1 MVRTQLNPASDAG
14 GVNALEAVIGGL
26 WAKSA
31 DPGALRK
38 FTGRLDVAGN
48 PVWTEGRI
56 LAVTLYRLKRH
67 AEPYVIHCQVDFAV
81 LDEKQ
86 HRKLIVGMT
95 RAQMHLKLVIFRT
108 A

>member
-1 MVRTQLNPASDAG
+1 MAIVTFAG
-14 GVNALEAVIGGL
+14 KECSQVLACDSFGGI
-26 WAKSA
+26 
-31 DPGALRK
+31 ALRK

-56 LAVTLYRLKRH
+56 LAETLYRLKRH
-67 AEPYVIHCQVDFAV
+67 AEPYLIRCQVDFAV

-86 HRKLIVGMT
+86 HRKLFVGMT
-95 RAQMHLKLVIFRT
+95 RTQLHLKLVIFRT